1 MARNESVDEPGGQYQ
16 RVVDLL
22 GGSKVF
28 SQRILTPLDAHNAI
42 RKGLP
47 GRALQSFVTNLRV
60 LKPIDIEKAVGMSV
74 RTYQRR
80 SAAPEKPLSAEQG
93 GRTWRLAEILTQ
105 ATEVFG
111 SQDEAERWLERP
123 AMGLDNQ
130 APTELLNT
138 PVGVEMVETFLGR
151 LAYNVYT

>member
-1 MARNESVDEPGGQYQ
+1 MARTEDVDEPGGQYQ

-28 SQRILTPLDAHNAI
+28 SQRVLTPLDAHNAI

-47 GRALQSFVTNLRV
+47 GHALQSFVTNLRV
-60 LKPIDIEKAVGMSV
+60 LKPIDIEEVVGMSV

-93 GRTWRLAEILTQ
+93 GRAWKLAEILAH
-105 ATEVFG
+105 ATEIFG

-123 AMGLDNQ
+123 ATGLDNRV
-130 APTELLNT
+130 PIDLLNT
-138 PVGVEMVETFLGR
+138 PPGVEMVETFLAR
-151 LAYNVYT
+151 LSYNVYT

>member
-1 MARNESVDEPGGQYQ
+1 MLTVRLPLSRPATCDSLTTTLDNKALGMARTEDVDEPGGQYQ

-74 RTYQRR
+74 RTCQRR

-93 GRTWRLAEILTQ
+93 GRTWKLAEILTQ

-111 SQDEAERWLERP
+111 S
-123 AMGLDNQ
+123 
-130 APTELLNT
+130 
-138 PVGVEMVETFLGR
+138 
-151 LAYNVYT
+151 

>member
-1 MARNESVDEPGGQYQ
+1 MLTVRLPLSHPATCGALNATLDNKALGMARTESVDEPGGQYQ

-28 SQRILTPLDAHNAI
+28 SQRVLTPLDAHNAI

-47 GRALQSFVTNLRV
+47 GCVLQSFVTNFRV

-74 RTYQRR
+74 LTYQRR

-93 GRTWRLAEILTQ
+93 GRTWKLAE
-105 ATEVFG
+105 
-111 SQDEAERWLERP
+111 
-123 AMGLDNQ
+123 
-130 APTELLNT
+130 
-138 PVGVEMVETFLGR
+138 
-151 LAYNVYT
+151 Y